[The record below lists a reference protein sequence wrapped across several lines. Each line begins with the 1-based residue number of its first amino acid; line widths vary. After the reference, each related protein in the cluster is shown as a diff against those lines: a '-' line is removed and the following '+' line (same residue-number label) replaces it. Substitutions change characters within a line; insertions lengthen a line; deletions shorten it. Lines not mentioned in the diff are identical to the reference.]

1 MEQPYILLTPGPLM
15 TSRSVKETMLRDW
28 CTWDDDYNVHI
39 VQNIRARLVDLA
51 TRRKEEYTSILMQ
64 GSGTFSVE
72 ATLISA
78 VPSDGKLLIL
88 SNGAYGNRMGEIAH
102 YARLNHDV
110 LRWKETETIKPEEVD
125 RYLSSHGDITHVSF
139 VHCETTT
146 GLLNPLE
153 DLCRVIKKHDKG
165 LIVDAISSFGGIPY
179 DVGNLEIDFL
189 VGSANKCIQG
199 VPGFG
204 FVIAKIAAISRCED
218 RSSSLSLDLHAQ
230 WKTMEGFSG
239 KWRFTSP
246 THVVRAFKQALDELD
261 QEGGIEARY
270 RRYKENYR
278 VLMQGMEKLGFT
290 PLLTASLRSPIISS
304 FLYPKPSFSFTTFY
318 NKLKDRGFV
327 IYPGKVSEIET
338 FRIGTIG
345 HVFPEDFEKLI
356 RTIESIM

>member
-1 MEQPYILLTPGPLM
+1 M

-102 YARLNHDV
+102 CARLNHDV

-153 DLCRVIKKHDKG
+153 DLCRVIKKHGKG

-179 DVGNLEIDFL
+179 DVGNLEIDF
-189 VGSANKCIQG
+189 
-199 VPGFG
+199 
-204 FVIAKIAAISRCED
+204 
-218 RSSSLSLDLHAQ
+218 
-230 WKTMEGFSG
+230 
-239 KWRFTSP
+239 
-246 THVVRAFKQALDELD
+246 
-261 QEGGIEARY
+261 
-270 RRYKENYR
+270 
-278 VLMQGMEKLGFT
+278 
-290 PLLTASLRSPIISS
+290 
-304 FLYPKPSFSFTTFY
+304 
-318 NKLKDRGFV
+318 
-327 IYPGKVSEIET
+327 
-338 FRIGTIG
+338 
-345 HVFPEDFEKLI
+345 
-356 RTIESIM
+356 